1 MMVPTLKTVTTGG
14 SEKMGKADT
23 VPKKWVCVG
32 CGKSMAGLTIH
43 RITDTSVDLR
53 RAMELYWKVL
63 DSELEPKDD

>member
-1 MMVPTLKTVTTGG
+1 
-14 SEKMGKADT
+14 MGKADT

-53 RAMELYWKVL
+53 RAMELYRKVL